1 VNITDYSKEHDLL
14 KQKPGRKWWMLI
26 ILKQFSVGK
35 FMPHSCD
42 PWVCRGIS
50 V

>member
-1 VNITDYSKEHDLL
+1 MNIIDYSKEHNLL
-14 KQKPGRKWWMLI
+14 KQEPGRKWWMLT

-35 FMPHSCD
+35 LKLHSCD
-42 PWVCRGIS
+42 PWACRGIS